1 MNLPL
6 GFDEARRGE
15 LVCKLKRCLYGL
27 KQPPRAWFDR
37 HQDNKTT
44 ILIVYVDDIILIRD
58 DVDGMKRLK
67 GALATEFKIKDLIEV
82 LLAMEVIRNKTVFEG
97 NSNEGC
103 SSRRMEVG
111 A

>member
-1 MNLPL
+1 M
-6 GFDEARRGE
+6 F
-15 LVCKLKRCLYGL
+15 
-27 KQPPRAWFDR
+27 FR

-82 LLAMEVIRNKTVFEG
+82 LSCHGGDKEQNRYINFSKKYIL
-97 NSNEGC
+97 
-103 SSRRMEVG
+103 
-111 A
+111 